1 MDTIYI
7 TGHRNPDTDSIV
19 SAMAYAALKNALG
32 QRQYEA
38 ARLGQIS
45 DETQT
50 VLDRFGFQP
59 PKLLNNVRTQVRD
72 LDYDT
77 PATLSAAATISRAWR
92 TMQKDKISA
101 IPVAN
106 EDGTLFGMLSAG
118 DVANYDM
125 SSVRNPKVGEI
136 PVYNLLSVL
145 EGKILNQGG
154 EMRDVISGEVTIAL
168 PASRENLVFSD
179 PGSIVVCGDQ
189 PDMIRRALEIGVS
202 CIIVCQAEVD
212 PELLAMQTDTCI
224 ISTAYD
230 AYRAVRLIYHA
241 MPISSICKNKDLV
254 CFHLDDYIDDVQ
266 NTVLESRFRA
276 YPILDEEERVVGT
289 LSRYHLLRPRRKQV
303 ILMDHNEKA
312 QSVPGLDQAEI
323 LEIIDHHRLADIQ
336 TKNPITVRNEPVG
349 STTTIV
355 AGMYQDK
362 GRQDGGID
370 GRGHRLRYGHVQVS
384 HLHPAGHRRGQ
395 PHGPDRQHLPP
406 GAGTGDL
413 LRLRRRCE
421 VCRGDLPHRLQGV
434 PHRRPQPGGEPGHLH
449 GLRPA
454 APAQGRVFAAHEL
467 PAEEAGLRHGNPDDY
482 RCTAGGHPAA
492 VRGRQGQH
500 PPGLQCGGCGGRGVP
515 AQGHVPEKAGH
526 SHALR
531 PVGLR
536 SAWPRRPALS
546 AEEAAGRLRFLGNL
560 LPLKHFPEILYKF
573 TIDFACL
580 KQYGVKV
587 QRPVGRR
594 ELFHGFV
601 CSSVPHC
608 GGVLSILWLP
618 GPLCGPILS

>member
-266 NTVLESRFRA
+266 DAVLESRFRA

-362 GRQDGGID
+362 G
-370 GRGHRLRYGHVQVS
+370 LM
-384 HLHPAGHRRGQ
+384 PTAKM
-395 PHGPDRQHLPP
+395 
-406 GAGTGDL
+406 
-413 LRLRRRCE
+413 
-421 VCRGDLPHRLQGV
+421 
-434 PHRRPQPGGEPGHLH
+434 
-449 GLRPA
+449 
-454 APAQGRVFAAHEL
+454 
-467 PAEEAGLRHGNPDDY
+467 AGLMAAAIVSDTVMFKSPT
-482 RCTAGGHPAA
+482 CTPRDIRTAERMARIADVSLDELGHEIFSAA
-492 VRGRQGQH
+492 VENKSVDEVFFTDYKEFH
-500 PPGLQCGGCGGRGVP
+500 I
-515 AQGHVPEKAGH
+515 AGH
-526 SHALR
+526 SLAVSQLTCVDSPSVLKR
-531 PVGLR
+531 KDEFLKLMKKTADEKMFDLVIMMLTDVLLEGTQIIYVGDDDTIRQAFNVIPKDNTVFLPKVMSR
-536 SAWPRRPALS
+536 KKQIIPMLS
-546 AEEAAGRLRFLGNL
+546 
-560 LPLKHFPEILYKF
+560 
-573 TIDFACL
+573 
-580 KQYGVKV
+580 
-587 QRPVGRR
+587 
-594 ELFHGFV
+594 
-601 CSSVPHC
+601 
-608 GGVLSILWLP
+608 VLW
-618 GPLCGPILS
+618 G